1 MRYALFALALV
12 SPACTGL
19 TTSNDEAGGAP
30 SRGCDDRTP
39 CAAGLTCA
47 SGACIG
53 DRSPARPLVLR
64 VRPRQDLALAPVE
77 VQGIIFEASPM
88 LALPSPIVL
97 PARRALTGYARTTDD
112 PPVVVSTRALAR
124 PNGALGGDGLEVA
137 ADSAQ
142 TRRGP
147 RFTLG
152 LTPCWPDRAGACTT
166 LSWSVRLTPDASLFP
181 PVEYEAVRVEDDAAE
196 VERPFVL
203 PGSATLP
210 TVRGVLT
217 RADGLPAD
225 GLLVFATDAQGRR
238 LTTET
243 RSDAD
248 GAFEL
253 GYWPTAA
260 GRLAT
265 LRAVSEDLSRPLP
278 RFASEQRLPA
288 VDAPEDARVW
298 DVRWPALDRT
308 FVLVGRLTGGEA
320 PLGGARVRF
329 ETTLDAGRFVAS
341 ALVGDAGRFEVT
353 VYPGTYRVDVE
364 PALGSPF
371 RLSRLRADLTPDAAQ
386 LDLVAL
392 PRNPVKGRL
401 VDPSGRGLEGARVV
415 ADLVEVRAG
424 FAELDRP
431 GETPP
436 TRVVET
442 ETLAD
447 GSFTLALDPGLQRL
461 SFEPAA
467 STGLPALTRTV
478 EVPVEAGLTVLL
490 GDVSVPPAVV
500 LSATVQGPDG
510 LPLSGATVEAL
521 WTSEGDQAV
530 TRAGEAITDAE
541 GAVVLRL
548 SSAP

>member
-1 MRYALFALALV
+1 MRRALLSLVLA

-19 TTSNDEAGGAP
+19 TTGNDEVSTDP
-30 SRGCDDRTP
+30 SRGCEPRAP
-39 CAAGLTCA
+39 CAPGLTCVL
-47 SGACIG
+47 GACIG
-53 DRSPARPLVLR
+53 STAPERPLVLR

-77 VQGIIFEASPM
+77 VQGVAFEGSPT
-88 LALPSPIVL
+88 LELPSPIVL
-97 PARRALTGYARTTDD
+97 PARRLLTGFARTTDD
-112 PPVVVSTRALAR
+112 PPVVIATRALAR
-124 PNGALGGDGLEVA
+124 PNGAFGGDGLEVA

-166 LSWSVRLTPDASLFP
+166 LSWTVRLTPDPARFP
-181 PVEYEAVRVEDDAAE
+181 PVEYDAVQVDSDVAE

-203 PGSATLP
+203 PGAAVLP

-243 RSDAD
+243 RSDAE

-253 GYWPTAA
+253 GYWPQSA
-260 GRLAT
+260 GRTAT

-288 VDAPEDARVW
+288 VNAPDEARFW
-298 DVRWPALDRT
+298 DVRWPALDRA
-308 FVLVGRLTGGEA
+308 FVLVGRLTGADA
-320 PLGGARVRF
+320 PVGGARVRF
-329 ETTLDAGRFVAS
+329 ETTLEAGRFVAN

-364 PALGSPF
+364 PSLGSPF
-371 RLSRLRADLTPDAAQ
+371 RLSRQRAELSPDSAQ

-401 VDPSGRGLEGARVV
+401 VDPAGRGVEGARLV

-424 FAELDRP
+424 LAALDRP

-442 ETLAD
+442 ETLTD

-461 SFEPAA
+461 TFEPAA
-467 STGLPALTRTV
+467 GTGLPTLTRTV
-478 EVPVEAGLTVLL
+478 DVPVEAGLTVLL
-490 GDVSVPPAVV
+490 GDVSVPPAAV
-500 LSATVQGPDG
+500 LRATVQGPDG
-510 LPLSGATVEAL
+510 LPLLGATVEAL
-521 WTSEGDQAV
+521 WGPGEGDAV
-530 TRAGEAITDAE
+530 TRAGEAVTDAE
-541 GAVVLRL
+541 GVVVLRL
-548 SSAP
+548 SSSP